1 MWRITAFLKRSANI
15 DREPFLSHL
24 KDVWAPAITSQAG
37 HKNVLK
43 KLFINLP
50 MDLTGT
56 ALEEVFPPHFDA
68 LIELYYDDYDSA
80 LQGLSSLS
88 QPVANARLDS
98 WVDQSASSAF
108 LGDVRPKK
116 PEDRA
121 ATGVR
126 MTVAG
131 QVVDGMTVEDAQH
144 YWNDVHPVVAQRA
157 PDTWSRL
164 TLYTQ
169 VHGRKISGEGL
180 AEWLCPYQF
189 FPMCADMGATSIDEM
204 LIAYGNDQYM
214 SIVRPDEQKFSK
226 PAEMLTFVTDR
237 KVTVLDRV

>member
-1 MWRITAFLKRSANI
+1 MWRMTAFLKRSASI
-15 DREPFLSHL
+15 DRDTFLSHL
-24 KDVWAPAITSQAG
+24 KDVWAPAIASQPG
-37 HKNVLK
+37 HKDVLK

-68 LIELYYDDYDSA
+68 LIELYYDDFDSA
-80 LQGLSSLS
+80 RQGLDGLS
-88 QPVANARLDS
+88 QPAPNARLGAF
-98 WVDQSASSAF
+98 VDQGASSAF

-116 PEDRA
+116 PENGA

-131 QVVDGMTVEDAQH
+131 QVVDGMAVEDAQR

-157 PDTWSRL
+157 PETWNRL

-180 AEWLCPYQF
+180 AQWLCPYQF
-189 FPMCADMGATSIDEM
+189 FPMCADMGATSIDELLM
-204 LIAYGNDQYM
+204 AYGNDQYM
-214 SIVRPDEQKFSK
+214 AIVRPDEQKFGK
-226 PAEMLTFVTDR
+226 PEEMLTFVTDR
-237 KVTVLDRV
+237 KVAVLDQV